1 MVVSV
6 GDELDVGQSKQHEFG
21 YCTIEMVSR
30 RQSGEPWDFETSIQ
44 SQLGAV
50 NRYAAEKL
58 VLDGWIAQNNLGA
71 LLDAEN
77 AALDK
82 LLEKCCN
89 FDAQRFSKDIADARA
104 VRDPLDGSVFLTP
117 RESSYTADDSS
128 PLTESLL
135 KDLILI

>member
-21 YCTIEMVSR
+21 YCTSETVSR
-30 RQSGEPWDFETSIQ
+30 RQSGKPWDFETSIQ

-82 LLEKCCN
+82 LLENCCN
-89 FDAQRFSKDIADARA
+89 FDAQRFAKDIADAQA
-104 VRDPLDGSVFLTP
+104 
-117 RESSYTADDSS
+117 S
-128 PLTESLL
+128 P
-135 KDLILI
+135 